1 MATGSKRSCCSICS
15 TSPSSDSES
24 SASVKRTRRQVRVTT
39 FKQWKSTYEREY
51 QTLTWLCCKKERR
64 SISFTSGHSVCL
76 KFESHIQSLK
86 NFSVAWIT
94 GSSNHRA
101 SNIIDHGKNEQH
113 KTAMNLEKIERA
125 KANKQD
131 MSSYSAL
138 ARSFKRI
145 DEATREK
152 LRKKFDIAYVLA
164 KEHMAFKKYPVIYA
178 LESRHGIDLGQA

>member
-1 MATGSKRSCCSICS
+1 M
-15 TSPSSDSES
+15 
-24 SASVKRTRRQVRVTT
+24 TT

-51 QTLTWLCCKKERR
+51 QTLTWLRCKTDDLFP
-64 SISFTSGHSVCL
+64 SLVDTLTCSVCQ

-152 LRKKFDIAYVLA
+152 YERSLTLHCI
-164 KEHMAFKKYPVIYA
+164 
-178 LESRHGIDLGQA
+178 S